1 MAGAVHWALIPR
13 PTDSW
18 SLVPYP
24 KQMRQ
29 ENIEEHGSFKKF
41 NEGKLLVGPV
51 HGWPQYG
58 QQRTFRL
65 GRWSLVFALSAS
77 MGSMLILL

>member
-1 MAGAVHWALIPR
+1 MG
-13 PTDSW
+13 
-18 SLVPYP
+18 
-24 KQMRQ
+24 Q

-41 NEGKLLVGPV
+41 NEGKVGGTCV
-51 HGWPQYG
+51 HGWAQHG